1 MAQDI
6 NNFIDPK
13 LIETLEKL
21 NKNLVEIG
29 NTIDKDTI
37 PAIKDIETELT
48 KTGKTI
54 EETTEKRKRLT
65 KAERDARDLEETL
78 ISNEQKIQSL
88 KDGTAKKIIEQREAI
103 RKLTAVQRDQLRSEQ
118 AEEGSLIRMRLRL
131 KELTAE
137 YDKAGVRTKAATKE
151 INDLSKSITKAE
163 QATNRHGRNV
173 GNYTSVWDK
182 FKGITSAIPGQLGNI
197 AQQGEGIVT
206 KLASLGPV
214 GGVVASTIIAAGAQ
228 LTAFFTKTEKGA
240 EMLERK
246 WAGMKAAWSVLVG
259 ELASGGEKIADTFEE
274 NNKQST
280 FWTGVLS
287 ALSPALTGLGVRMDL
302 ASKAAETYT
311 LKIQQLE
318 DAERAT
324 IVPRA
329 EANNQIKKAMELY
342 YDESKSL
349 EVRMNALKQAVNLE
363 NQTAD
368 AEIERQK
375 LVVENIRIINEEKK
389 KAGQLRD
396 EDDKKLQEAIATQ
409 INLETESIGRT
420 LRTQKRINTA
430 QEEIIKGE
438 QARSKA
444 EKEAAEKRAKIW
456 ADETWAKQEQK
467 NEQLKINE
475 KYLEDFAKLI
485 DSEIELEDAKQA
497 KLIEATIAA
506 GEKIFDE
513 QEKLREKDKE
523 ATLKAE
529 EQKRQTRDE
538 LIQQSANLGTALFDL
553 KISQLN
559 REFMAAEGNAK
570 KQAEIS
576 NKIAKAERNKA
587 LFDIAI
593 NTAVAIVKALPN
605 IPLSIL
611 AGSIGLVQAGIVAA
625 KPIPQFAKG
634 TNFAPG
640 GVSLVGEKG
649 RELIQ
654 RRNGEIYL
662 ANNPALVNL
671 ERGSKVFNNRK
682 TEMML
687 NDRNILTGLNRV
699 ETAIK
704 RMPQPIFRNGS
715 KIAERNGNYWKT
727 YINQK
732 HRQN

>member
-21 NKNLVEIG
+21 NQQIILAGEN
-29 NTIDKDTI
+29 IDKKLL
-37 PAIKDIETELT
+37 PAIKELE
-48 KTGKTI
+48 KEQAKLGKTTTDTTTKKQQLTEAEKEAVKI
-54 EETTEKRKRLT
+54 EAQLATGE
-65 KAERDARDLEETL
+65 A
-78 ISNEQKIQSL
+78 KINSL
-88 KDGTAKKIIEQREAI
+88 KDESTKKLIEQKVKIQQLTQAQKD
-103 RKLTAVQRDQLRSEQ
+103 KLKAEQ

-137 YDKAGVRTKAATKE
+137 YDKAGTRTKAATKE
-151 INDLSKSITKAE
+151 INNLTEQIKKAE
-163 QATNRHGRNV
+163 VATGRHGRNV

-182 FKGITSAIPGQLGNI
+182 FKGVTNEIPGQLGDI
-197 AQQGEGIVT
+197 ATQGEGIVT

-214 GGVVASTIIAAGAQ
+214 GGMVAGTIIAAGAQ

-246 WAGMKAAWSVLVG
+246 WSGLKAAWSVLVG
-259 ELASGGEKIADTFEE
+259 EIASGGEKIADTFEE
-274 NNKQST
+274 KQQST
-280 FWTGVLS
+280 FF
-287 ALSPALTGLGVRMDL
+287 TGLMSIFGTGGTALGARMDL
-302 ASKAAETYT
+302 ASKAAENYT
-311 LKIQQLE
+311 RKTQELE
-318 DAERAT
+318 DAERAM

-329 EANNQIKKAMELY
+329 ESNNQIKKAMELY

-349 EVRMNALKQAVNLE
+349 DVRMAALKQAVELE
-363 NQTAD
+363 NKTAD
-368 AEIERQK
+368 SEIERQK
-375 LVVENIRIINEEKK
+375 MVVENIRIINEEKK

-420 LRTQKRINTA
+420 LRTQKRINAA
-430 QEEIIKGE
+430 QDEIIKGE
-438 QARSKA
+438 QARTKA
-444 EKEAAEKRAKIW
+444 EKEASEKRAKIW

-467 NEQLKINE
+467 NEQQKINE

-485 DSEIELEDAKQA
+485 DSEIELEDVKQA
-497 KLIEATIAA
+497 KLIEATIKA
-506 GEKIFDE
+506 GEQIFDE

-634 TNFAPG
+634 TDFASG

-649 RELIQ
+649 REIIQ

-662 ANNPALVNL
+662 ANNPSLVNL

-687 NDRNILTGLNRV
+687 NDANIVSELRQTRK
-699 ETAIK
+699 AIQ
-704 RMPQPIFRNGS
+704 RMPQPVFMNGS
-715 KIAERNGNYWKT
+715 KIGERRGNYWNSYLKT
-727 YINQK
+727 K
-732 HRQN
+732 HRLN